1 VKGHEL
7 FEQMRRHLDE
17 CGDRRSIVTFVVE
30 MPGRKLGLTHV
41 TNREAF
47 EELFDNDEK
56 NLTG

>member
-1 VKGHEL
+1 MTGHAL

-17 CGDRRSIVTFVVE
+17 CGDRRAIVTFVVE

-47 EELFDNDEK
+47 EELFGEDE
-56 NLTG
+56 NAAA